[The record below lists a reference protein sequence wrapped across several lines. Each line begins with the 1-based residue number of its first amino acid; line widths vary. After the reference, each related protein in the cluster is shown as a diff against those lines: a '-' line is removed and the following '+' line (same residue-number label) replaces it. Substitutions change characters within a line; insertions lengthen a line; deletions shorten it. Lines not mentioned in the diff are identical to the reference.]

1 MTLGLN
7 LGLGAPPPLVATPK
21 PTETEVTKPQPT
33 KQPTNKPYRLNKVAS
48 KLATQIKT
56 NKDNK

>member
-21 PTETEVTKPQPT
+21 VTDTKPVATDT
-33 KQPTNKPYRLNKVAS
+33 KPV
-48 KLATQIKT
+48 ATQIKT
-56 NKDNK
+56 KKDNT

>member
-21 PTETEVTKPQPT
+21 VTDTKPVATNDNNSNNT
-33 KQPTNKPYRLNKVAS
+33 KEET
-48 KLATQIKT
+48 
-56 NKDNK
+56 